1 MQGGTLMSKKVLCI
15 LSEYGF
21 WGEELVGPL
30 EALDD
35 HGYEVVFATARG
47 NRPPALPPSMDSTYF
62 DPPLGRGVTSQEM
75 ATKTTAWNKSH
86 RLEKP
91 KSLKDWIPEKPY
103 RASNNYLREQEAYNN
118 RLDEISQELDDFV
131 ALLIVGG
138 SGPIVDMVNN
148 SRVHVLILDFYRK
161 NKPIAAECYGVACL
175 AFARS
180 EEDRKSIIW
189 GRHVTGHPI
198 EYDYH
203 DGTGFVG
210 TDLNMG
216 PPPYPLEYI
225 LRDAVGPEGQFHGNV
240 GHETSVIVDYPFIT
254 GRSTADSVLTG
265 KMLVEV
271 LEEGRLYYGWRG
283 PDRVGTPQV
292 PKATK
297 ANGRKVPVT
306 AGS

>member
-1 MQGGTLMSKKVLCI
+1 MGKKVLCI

-30 EALDD
+30 EALDAHD
-35 HGYEVVFATARG
+35 YEVVFATSRG
-47 NRPPALPPSMDSTYF
+47 NRPPALPPSMDAKYV
-62 DPPLGRGVTSQEM
+62 DPPLGRGVTSAEM
-75 ATKTTAWNKSH
+75 AAKTMAWDKSD
-86 RLEKP
+86 RLAKP
-91 KSLKDWIPEKPY
+91 RSLKDWIPEKPY
-103 RASNNYLREQEAYNN
+103 RASANYLREQEAYNK
-118 RLDEISQELDDFV
+118 RLDEISKELDEF
-131 ALLIVGG
+131 AAILIVGG

-148 SRVHVLILDFYRK
+148 FRVHELILDFYRK
-161 NKPIAAECYGVACL
+161 NKPIAAECYGVTCL

-265 KMLVEV
+265 QMLVEV

-283 PDRVGTPQV
+283 PDRVGTPQLPETAKV
-292 PKATK
+292 
-297 ANGRKVPVT
+297 NGRKAAVA

>member
-1 MQGGTLMSKKVLCI
+1 MN
-15 LSEYGF
+15 LSELMPERPYHS
-21 WGEELVGPL
+21 E
-30 EALDD
+30 DD
-35 HGYEVVFATARG
+35 F
-47 NRPPALPPSMDSTYF
+47 
-62 DPPLGRGVTSQEM
+62 
-75 ATKTTAWNKSH
+75 
-86 RLEKP
+86 
-91 KSLKDWIPEKPY
+91 
-103 RASNNYLREQEAYNN
+103 LRKEEAYYKE
-118 RLDEISQELDDFV
+118 RDEKAKGFLDKYD
-131 ALLIVGG
+131 AMLIVGG
-138 SGPIVDMVNN
+138 SGPIVDLVNN
-148 SRVHVLILDFYRK
+148 QRLHDLILAFYDADK
-161 NKPIAAECYGVACL
+161 LIGAECYGVTCL

-297 ANGRKVPVT
+297 ANGRKLPVT

>member
-1 MQGGTLMSKKVLCI
+1 MAKKVLCI
-15 LSEYGF
+15 LSEYGY

-30 EALDD
+30 EALDA
-35 HGYEVVFATARG
+35 HGYDVVFATSRG
-47 NRPPALPPSMDSTYF
+47 RRPPALPPSMDEKYV
-62 DPPLGRGVTSQEM
+62 DPPLGRPVVSADM
-75 ATKTTAWNKSH
+75 AGKTRTWDQSS

-91 KSLKDWIPEKPY
+91 LNLATWLPEKPY
-103 RASNNYLREQEAYNN
+103 RSSSNYLREQEAYNN
-118 RLDEISQELDDFV
+118 RIDEISKELDQYA

-148 SRVHVLILDFYRK
+148 HRVHELILDFYRK
-161 NKPIAAECYGVACL
+161 NKPIAAECYGVTCL

-265 KMLVEV
+265 QMLVEV
-271 LEEGRLYYGWRG
+271 LDQGRRVYGWHG
-283 PDRVGTPQV
+283 PDRFAGGQ
-292 PKATK
+292 
-297 ANGRKVPVT
+297 ANGST
-306 AGS
+306 ADNAALAGVSSN

>member
-1 MQGGTLMSKKVLCI
+1 MAKKVLCI
-15 LSEYGF
+15 LSEWGF

-30 EALDD
+30 EALDAA
-35 HGYEVVFATARG
+35 GYEVVFATNNGR
-47 NRPPALPPSMDSTYF
+47 RPPALPPSMDETF
-62 DPPLGRGVTSQEM
+62 MDPPLGRGITSPEM
-75 ATKTTAWNKSH
+75 AEKTREWNSSP
-86 RLEKP
+86 RLDNP
-91 KSLKDWIPEKPY
+91 VSLKEWLPEKPY
-103 RASNNYLREQEAYNN
+103 RSSHNYLREQEAYNN
-118 RLDEISQELDDFV
+118 RLDEISKELDEY
-131 ALLIVGG
+131 AAILLVGG
-138 SGPIVDMVNN
+138 SGPLVDMANN
-148 SRVHVLILDFYRK
+148 YRVHELILDFYRK

-240 GHETSVIVDYPFIT
+240 GHETSVVVDYPFIT

-265 KMLVEV
+265 KMLIEV

-283 PDRVGTPQV
+283 PDRVGTPHL
-292 PKATK
+292 PKSAK
-297 ANGRKVPVT
+297 ANGRKAAVA